1 MEIKFDVKGASR
13 KDLVKVIADTLGVK
27 AEYQGMPSVAFVIG
41 DFTVTKEGTLVF
53 ADDVNADEILKALAA
68 NAFYP
73 VDEGKDDEKKE
84 AEPEEPTGLT
94 IEIPAD
100 KVNVDN
106 LQKLL
111 DAKGWLFRKALGV
124 ESLAFEV
131 TEDKVSFPRFSHTDT
146 DLTTAYTQFISAL
159 CKMSIEQKRITA
171 REKAV
176 ANEKY
181 AFRCFLLR
189 LGFIGD
195 EYKQS
200 RKLLLANLD
209 GSSALKT
216 VKNAGTDDQDLPE
229 TESHDSTGTECQES
243 AESSNQDL
251 PESEEAANEQ
261 ISE

>member
-1 MEIKFDVKGASR
+1 MEIKFDVKGESR
-13 KDLVKVIADTLGVK
+13 KDLVKVISDTLGVK
-27 AEYQGMPSVAFVIG
+27 AEYQGMPTVAFVIG
-41 DFTVTKEGTLVF
+41 DFMVTKEGTLVF
-53 ADDVNADEILKALAA
+53 ADEVNADDVLKALAA

-73 VDEGKDDEKKE
+73 VDEDKADEKK
-84 AEPEEPTGLT
+84 AQEEQTGLT

-111 DAKGWLFRKALGV
+111 DAKGWLIRKALGI

-131 TEDKVSFPRFSHTDT
+131 TKDKVSFPWFSHTDT
-146 DLTTAYTQFISAL
+146 DLTTACTQFIAAI
-159 CKMSIEQKRITA
+159 CRMSVEQKRITA

-176 ANEKY
+176 TNEKY

-209 GSSALKT
+209 GSSAFKA
-216 VKNAGTDDQDLPE
+216 VKQQNQEQETDNEL
-229 TESHDSTGTECQES
+229 
-243 AESSNQDL
+243 
-251 PESEEAANEQ
+251 SE
-261 ISE
+261 

>member
-53 ADDVNADEILKALAA
+53 ADEVNPDDVLKALAA

-73 VDEGKDDEKKE
+73 VDEDKTAEKKVQ
-84 AEPEEPTGLT
+84 EEPTGLT

-131 TEDKVSFPRFSHTDT
+131 TEDKVSFPWFSHTAPA
-146 DLTTAYTQFISAL
+146 LTTAYTQFISAI

-209 GSSALKT
+209 GSSAFKT
-216 VKNAGTDDQDLPE
+216 VQTK
-229 TESHDSTGTECQES
+229 
-243 AESSNQDL
+243 
-251 PESEEAANEQ
+251 EEAANEQ

>member
-1 MEIKFDVKGASR
+1 MEIKFDVKGESR
-13 KDLVKVIADTLGVK
+13 KDLVKVISDTLGVK
-27 AEYQGMPSVAFVIG
+27 AEYQGMPTVAFVIG

-53 ADDVNADEILKALAA
+53 ADEVNADDVLKALAA
-68 NAFYP
+68 NVFYP
-73 VDEGKDDEKKE
+73 VTDEEKKTE
-84 AEPEEPTGLT
+84 QDESAGLT

-111 DAKGWLFRKALGV
+111 DAKGWLIRKALGI
-124 ESLAFEV
+124 ESLTFEV
-131 TEDKVSFPRFSHTDT
+131 TENKVSFPWFSHTDT
-146 DLTTAYTQFISAL
+146 DLTTACTQFIAAI
-159 CKMSIEQKRITA
+159 CRMSVEQKRITA

-176 ANEKY
+176 TNEKY

-209 GSSALKT
+209 GSSAFKT
-216 VKNAGTDDQDLPE
+216 VQTK
-229 TESHDSTGTECQES
+229 
-243 AESSNQDL
+243 
-251 PESEEAANEQ
+251 EEVANESV
-261 ISE
+261 SE

>member
-1 MEIKFDVKGASR
+1 MEIKFDVKGESR

-27 AEYQGMPSVAFVIG
+27 AEYQGMPSVAYRIG
-41 DFTVTKEGTLVF
+41 DFTVTKDGTLVF
-53 ADDVNADEILKALAA
+53 ADEVNADDVLKALAA

-73 VDEGKDDEKKE
+73 VDEDKADEKK
-84 AEPEEPTGLT
+84 AQEEPTGLT

-111 DAKGWLFRKALGV
+111 DAKGWLIRKALGI

-131 TEDKVSFPRFSHTDT
+131 TEDKVSFPWFSHTDT
-146 DLTTAYTQFISAL
+146 DLTTACTQFISAI
-159 CKMSIEQKRITA
+159 CKMSVEQKRITA

-176 ANEKY
+176 TNEKY

-209 GSSALKT
+209 GSSAFKT
-216 VKNAGTDDQDLPE
+216 VQTK
-229 TESHDSTGTECQES
+229 
-243 AESSNQDL
+243 
-251 PESEEAANEQ
+251 EEVANESV
-261 ISE
+261 SE

>member
-1 MEIKFDVKGASR
+1 MEIKFDVKGESR
-13 KDLVKVIADTLGVK
+13 KDLVKVISDTLGIK
-27 AEYQGMPSVAFVIG
+27 AEYQYTPTYNYVIG
-41 DFTVTKEGTLVF
+41 EFTVTKDGTLVF
-53 ADDVNADEILKALAA
+53 PDEVNADEVLKALAA

-73 VDEGKDDEKKE
+73 VDENKTDEKKTL
-84 AEPEEPTGLT
+84 EEPTGLT

-100 KVNVDN
+100 RVNVDN

-131 TEDKVSFPRFSHTDT
+131 TEDKVSFPWFSHTDT
-146 DLTTAYTQFISAL
+146 DLTTAYTQFISAI
-159 CKMSIEQKRITA
+159 CKMSVEQKRITA

-195 EYKQS
+195 VYKQS

-209 GSSALKT
+209 GSAAFKT
-216 VKNAGTDDQDLPE
+216 VKEKTQTDAEQE
-229 TESHDSTGTECQES
+229 TNNE
-243 AESSNQDL
+243 L
-251 PESEEAANEQ
+251 SE
-261 ISE
+261 

>member
-27 AEYQGMPSVAFVIG
+27 AEYQGMPSVAYKIG

-53 ADDVNADEILKALAA
+53 ADEVNPDDVLKALAA

-73 VDEGKDDEKKE
+73 VDEDKADDKK
-84 AEPEEPTGLT
+84 EPEEPAGLT

-131 TEDKVSFPRFSHTDT
+131 TEDKVSFPWFSHTDT

-159 CKMSIEQKRITA
+159 CKMSVEQKRITA
-171 REKAV
+171 KEKTV

-209 GSSALKT
+209 GSSAFKT
-216 VKNAGTDDQDLPE
+216 VKNAGTDD
-229 TESHDSTGTECQES
+229 
-243 AESSNQDL
+243 QDL